1 MKVNVKYLQSRLN
14 CNYKN
19 DTIWANV
26 SAAGDINVDF
36 IRQFKDRLNWKNLCW
51 NHNVNFTEEFI
62 EEFKD
67 KIDWRNVSNSVT
79 LPNKLIFKY
88 ADKLYFD
95 QMAKYNGYNL
105 SEEVVDRF
113 GDQMDWGDI
122 SFKMRMSD
130 QFMKRHRN
138 KLGIDF
144 LDMNPNIPTKLFK
157 LLEKL
162 RKEGKFEASQYYEGT
177 GMKERYEEAVKK
189 FNSLP
194 EIDEY
199 FAKVK

>member
-1 MKVNVKYLQSRLN
+1 MKVNVKYLQSRLSR
-14 CNYKN
+14 NYRN

-26 SAAGDINVDF
+26 SASGDIDIDF

-62 EEFKD
+62 EEFAD
-67 KIDWRNVSNSVT
+67 YIDWRNVSNSVS
-79 LPNKLIFKY
+79 LPDKLIFKY
-88 ADKLYFD
+88 ADKLYFN
-95 QMAKYNGYNL
+95 QMAKWNCWNL
-105 SEEVVDRF
+105 SEAVVDRF
-113 GDQMDWGDI
+113 GDQMDWGYI
-122 SFKMRMSD
+122 SFKMTMSNS
-130 QFMKRHRN
+130 FIKRHRN

-162 RKEGKFEASQYYEGT
+162 REEGKFKAHQYYEGT
-177 GMKERYEEAVKK
+177 GMKEIYEEAVKK